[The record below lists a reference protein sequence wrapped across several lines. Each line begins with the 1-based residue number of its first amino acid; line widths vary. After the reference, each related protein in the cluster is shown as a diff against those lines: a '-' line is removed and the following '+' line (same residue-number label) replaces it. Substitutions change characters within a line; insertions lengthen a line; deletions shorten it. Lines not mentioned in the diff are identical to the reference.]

1 MKKFLLVSI
10 LAFCAILAA
19 CNKSDSDENPQ
30 NTDIDKT
37 ANLQSTGDSAND
49 ILSNT
54 NFDKMLIEVAYV
66 SGFRPTNASIT
77 QFTDFLRDHTFKEDI
92 EVRYLELDSP
102 GLEDLELQEIA
113 DLEQE
118 NRTAYNDGRT
128 LAVYIYF
135 ADVPSD
141 GDDFSEGLLTVG
153 AVYRNT
159 SMVIYENTIR
169 RLASQNPRISVTD
182 IESATLNHEFGHLFG
197 LVDLGSAMVNPHEDP
212 EAENH
217 CDIAGCLMRAEL
229 QFGSSTG
236 KRSSANNS
244 PNATCN
250 LSANS
255 VLQMLGTITRKGNN
269 TVALDTQCTLDLRAN
284 GGR

>member
-1 MKKFLLVSI
+1 MKKFQLVLALAICSLL
-10 LAFCAILAA
+10 LACTK
-19 CNKSDSDENPQ
+19 NNSNEDSETTNV
-30 NTDIDKT
+30 DKT

-66 SGFRPTNASIT
+66 SGFRPTQSAIS
-77 QFTDFLRDHTFKEDI
+77 QFTDFLKQYTFKQDI
-92 EVRYLELDSP
+92 EVTYLELDSS
-102 GLEDLELQEIA
+102 GQEDLELQQIA

-118 NRTAYNDGRT
+118 NRTAYNNGKT

-135 ADVPSD
+135 ADVPSN

-159 SMVIYENTIR
+159 SMIIYENTIR
-169 RLASQNPRISVTD
+169 RLASQNPLITVAD

-197 LVDLGSAMVNPHEDP
+197 LVNLGSAMVNDHEDSA
-212 EAENH
+212 AENH
-217 CDIAGCLMRAEL
+217 CNIAGCLMRAEL
-229 QFGSSTG
+229 QFGSGTG
-236 KRSSANNS
+236 KSNSAKKGL
-244 PNATCN
+244 NATCN
-250 LSANS
+250 LSGTT
-255 VLQMLGTITRKGNN
+255 VLTMLRSNTAKGN
-269 TVALDTQCTLDLRAN
+269 TVALDAECVLDLKAN